1 MIAWRND
8 FYLFLNEL
16 YYKYKLIKRGKKMV
30 LEKYKKYKEGMAFYV
45 SLLERGYSP
54 DSKEMRELLDTLNQL
69 KAYAIM
75 SDRLGVWK
83 K

>member
-1 MIAWRND
+1 
-8 FYLFLNEL
+8 
-16 YYKYKLIKRGKKMV
+16 MV
-30 LEKYKKYKEGMAFYV
+30 LEKYKKYKEGLAFYV

-75 SDRLGVWK
+75 SDRLGV
-83 K
+83 